1 MSLETGNYISALV
14 RTNPLSSDPVSEGDD
29 HLQLIKK
36 VLQKTFPMGTDAD
49 GSTSGVGPG
58 QAVQVLIAKSS
69 APTISGTAAESMGLL
84 WLDISDAAN
93 PILKIRNVANDAWIT
108 LPVDPNA
115 NNTVDINAGTI
126 DGTVIGGATP
136 AAGDF
141 TTLATTG
148 ALTVGTDITIS
159 GDDIIMATN
168 TDAYLLIADGTSY
181 NPTAISGDVTITNAG
196 VVTIGADKVTASK
209 ISFIDDSLAVTDTH
223 IMIADGTDYNNKAL
237 SGDVTMTNTGAVTI
251 ADNAVTLAKQAD
263 GTQGGIIYYGGSGA
277 PTELAAGTSGYV
289 LSTAGS
295 GANPAWVSQDTVGG
309 SIKLE
314 ELEDV
319 AGTPSNDQYLKYSTS
334 ASPPEWQMV
343 SIVGDDKLTTKGD
356 LLVYNTVDSE
366 TRYGI
371 ADSSYP
377 GTDGYAL
384 TALAA
389 ATNGVA
395 WQPVTVAD
403 GAITN
408 AKLADMDAGT
418 VKVRDAGDSGVPSDL
433 ALATTEILVGDGAGV
448 AAVSLSGDATMTN
461 AGVVSIGTGVIVD
474 ADVNASAAIDATKIA
489 DGSVTSTEFQYI
501 NTLSSNAQTQ
511 INAKGVGDAVKA
523 DDAAWTGSQRA
534 TPVTDNDGSYDLD
547 AGQNFITT
555 PSGDAALTFT
565 TGGSDMSSESSL
577 GQSGFIKLINS
588 GGHAISIGTAAKAD
602 ANLATTV
609 TTAGTYLLSYF
620 SDGTDVW
627 LTNSAIYA

>member
-627 LTNSAIYA
+627 LTYSAIYA